1 MTIAKFV
8 KLWMWWGIITAA
20 GFPLWAEEKKGGTMS
35 YAEAK
40 AFLDRHTEVIE
51 LADGKGAFVAVT
63 PEWQGRVMTS
73 TCGSPTG
80 PSFGFINR
88 EFIEAGR
95 PDPHFSNYGG
105 EDRFWLCPEGGQF
118 SLWFK
123 PGAKQNLENWFTPP
137 ALNEGAWQ
145 AEVAADNR
153 AVRMSA
159 RLKFQNASATHF
171 ELDVAR
177 RVRLLTVEDFAQL
190 FGHAVAGL
198 LKRNG
203 VQLVAYETDNQIT
216 NLGSPLSKEKGLV
229 SIWILGMLTAG
240 PKTVVIVPYKPG
252 PEAELGPVV
261 KADYFG
267 VVPKER
273 LRVTPQAVLF
283 LGDGKYRSKIGI
295 SQRRARAVLGSMD
308 FESGV
313 LTLVHFTMP
322 DDPTKCIYLNNMWEL
337 PQKEPYVGDVVNSY
351 NDGPNELGRQLG
363 NFYEIESISPAEELK
378 SGRSLRHCHRTVH
391 LRADAATLHAIA
403 EAALGVDLD
412 VVRNTFFSNE

>member
-1 MTIAKFV
+1 
-8 KLWMWWGIITAA
+8 
-20 GFPLWAEEKKGGTMS
+20 MS

-40 AFLDRHTEVIE
+40 AFLAKYTKVIE
-51 LADGKGAFVAVT
+51 LTDGREAFVAVT

-73 TCGSPTG
+73 TCGSVTG

-123 PGAKQNLENWFTPP
+123 PGAKQTLENWFTPP
-137 ALNEGAWQ
+137 ALNEGAWH
-145 AEVAADNR
+145 AEPVVDKR
-153 AVRMSA
+153 AVRMHA
-159 RLKFQNASATHF
+159 QLKFQNASATDF
-171 ELDVAR
+171 DLDVIR
-177 RVRLLTVEDFAQL
+177 EVRLLSDADLHRL
-190 FGHAVAGL
+190 FGPDVVRL
-198 LKRNG
+198 IKSKD

-216 NLGSPLSKEKGLV
+216 NRGAPMSKEKGLV
-229 SIWILGMLTAG
+229 SIWILGMLNSG

-252 PEAELGPVV
+252 DEAELGPVV

-273 LRVTPQAVLF
+273 LYVTPQTVLF

-295 SQRRARAVLGSMD
+295 SQRRACQVLGSMD
-308 FESGV
+308 FEAGV

-351 NDGPNELGRQLG
+351 NDGPNELGRKLG
-363 NFYEIESISPAEELK
+363 DFYEIESISPAEEL
-378 SGRSLRHCHRTVH
+378 GAGESLRHCHRTVH
-391 LRADAATLHAIA
+391 LRTDRATLNAVA
-403 EAALGVDLD
+403 KTTLGVDLD
-412 VVRNTFFSNE
+412 MVQKTFFSNE